1 MKINNNYRFI
11 IGFLSLL
18 ILGACS
24 NKTEEATT
32 EEEHQDEVG
41 VVELTPLQVK
51 TAQIVFGN
59 FEKKNLS
66 EVITAN
72 GYTKLPPQ
80 NQADVSVFINGIVKS
95 IGVIEGQ
102 YVKKG
107 QTLATFQS
115 MEFNNI
121 RLEKSKLN
129 EELQQAKV
137 SKEYL
142 ELEFSRQKE
151 LSDEN
156 VTAKKAFQ
164 KVSSELSSVNSK
176 IANTQNQIN
185 ILSQNL
191 AINGND
197 QSVNL
202 AIAAPISGYITD
214 VKIKIGSSVSPNTV
228 LFSIVDNSK
237 MHVDLLVYEKDLF
250 KIKVGQKVRF
260 VLTNQ
265 DNKEIL
271 GNVFSIGKSFQ
282 NDSKSV
288 AVHADI
294 NNGTAGLIPGMYI
307 NALIDIG
314 QNDVQTLPLDAIAQ
328 SGGKD
333 YIFIQL
339 LDSAQSNKKDDLP
352 KGKDANNE
360 AGHTEGIH
368 FKRIEVKKG
377 TTQLGFVQVTPIDEI
392 PAGAKIVTKGAYY
405 LQSTMSNGEGGDD
418 HGH

>member
-1 MKINNNYRFI
+1 MKINNNYRLL
-11 IGFLSLL
+11 IGFLGLL

-32 EEEHQDEVG
+32 EEEHHDEVG
-41 VVELTPLQVK
+41 VVELTPVQVK

-59 FEKKNLS
+59 FEMKNLS

-95 IGVIEGQ
+95 IAVIEGQ

-121 RLEKSKLN
+121 RLEKSKLS

-142 ELEFSRQKE
+142 ELEFARQKE

-164 KVSSELSSVNSK
+164 KVSSELSSINSK

-202 AIAAPISGYITD
+202 AIAAPISGFITD

-314 QNDVQTLPLDAIAQ
+314 KNDVQSLPLDAIAQ

-339 LDSAQSNKKDDLP
+339 LDSAQSNKKEDVL
-352 KGKDANNE
+352 KGKAANNE
-360 AGHTEGIH
+360 AGNDEGIH

-377 TTQLGFVQVTPIDEI
+377 ITQLGFVQVTPIDEI